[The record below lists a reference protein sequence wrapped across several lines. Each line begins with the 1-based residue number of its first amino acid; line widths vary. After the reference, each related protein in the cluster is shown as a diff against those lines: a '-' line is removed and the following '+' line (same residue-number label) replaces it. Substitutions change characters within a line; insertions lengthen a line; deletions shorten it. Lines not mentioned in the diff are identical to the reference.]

1 MCKKVL
7 GMSPTSQ
14 PTVLIVDDTPQ
25 NIHLLRETLRAD
37 CRIMA
42 ATSGAK
48 ALEMAGRV
56 PRPDLILLD
65 VMMPEMDGY
74 EVCEELKADPETSK
88 IPVMFVTALSELG
101 DEERG
106 LALGAVDY
114 ITKPFHPALVR
125 QRVHNQLELKRHR
138 DSLEEEVKRR
148 TEEAIEATLARE
160 KLESEL
166 AVARALQSSLL
177 ASRQDDDF
185 GVGAALRPARAV
197 GGDLYEHHRL
207 DSNRLLVA
215 IGDVSDKGVAASLF
229 MVRVLTLLRHF
240 ASKTEDVSELLSE
253 MNQALCEGNDT
264 FMFVTLVCCVIDTET
279 GEWQMASGG
288 HEHPVVLGEGVPYVL
303 DMDSGPAL
311 GLLKSAKFP
320 LQHGRFSTNSSF
332 LFYTDGI
339 TDAVSKYDDFFGSER
354 LLQACDTLSELEPS
368 EAVERVFRAVDLFS
382 EESEQYDD
390 MTLLYVRGAPR
401 C

>member
-1 MCKKVL
+1 MWKKHP
-7 GMSPTSQ
+7 GMNSTSDQ

-25 NIHLLRETLRAD
+25 NIHLLRETLREN

-48 ALEMAGRV
+48 AVEMAKRV

-74 EVCEELKADPETSK
+74 QVCEELRKDPATEK

-125 QRVHNQLELKRHR
+125 ARVHNQLELKRHR
-138 DSLEEEVKRR
+138 DFLEEEVRRR
-148 TEEAIEATLARE
+148 TEEALEATLARE

-177 ASRQDDDF
+177 PSLNDESL
-185 GVGAALRPARAV
+185 GIGAGLRPARAV
-197 GGDLYEHHRL
+197 GGDLYEYYQL
-207 DSNRLLVA
+207 DSRRLMVA
-215 IGDVSDKGVAASLF
+215 VGDVSDKGVAASLF
-229 MVRVLTLLRHF
+229 MVRVLTLLRTF
-240 ASKTEDVSELLSE
+240 ASQGKDVSELLAD
-253 MNQALCEGNDT
+253 MNKALCEDNDT
-264 FMFVTLVCCVIDTET
+264 FMFVTLVCCMIDTET
-279 GEWQMASGG
+279 GEWEMASGG
-288 HEHPVVLGEGVPYVL
+288 HEPPVVLGEGAPYVL

-311 GLLKSAKFP
+311 GLLPTAKFP
-320 LQHGRFSTNSSF
+320 MQKGRFNANSSF
-332 LFYTDGI
+332 LFYTDGV
-339 TDAVSKYDDFFGSER
+339 TEAVSGEDDFFGDER
-354 LLQACDTLSELEPS
+354 LLEACDTLSELEPS
-368 EAVERVFRAVDLFS
+368 EAVEKVFRAVDDFVGHA
-382 EESEQYDD
+382 EQFDD

-401 C
+401 